1 MAYHLSFIITLRVLF
16 LIPFDKWGKGLQVI
30 CIAWKWQSRRK
41 PPSPWFCDLWTTMFG
56 DCQSS
61 SWAGLRKLRW
71 WGSCPLSRAV
81 QDFIWELFIPNQHP
95 WVCLFYWLCILKS
108 LYWFWQIHLATQFS
122 GCARLGSS
130 TSSFFSVL
138 CAISYSHTAP
148 SVFPRFFSCSLT
160 RFALCCCFLNSCS
173 LALPPPACLIR

>member
-1 MAYHLSFIITLRVLF
+1 MRKRGPGHMHRLEVAEQKETTESLILWSLNHHVRWLPIIIVGWFKEAEMVRLF
-16 LIPFDKWGKGLQVI
+16 SIVKSSPRLHMGALYP
-30 CIAWKWQSRRK
+30 QST
-41 PPSPWFCDLWTTMFG
+41 PWPS
-56 DCQSS
+56 S
-61 SWAGLRKLRW
+61 
-71 WGSCPLSRAV
+71 
-81 QDFIWELFIPNQHP
+81 

-122 GCARLGSS
+122 GRARLGSS

-148 SVFPRFFSCSLT
+148 SIFPCFFSCSLT

-173 LALPPPACLIR
+173 LALPPPACLIC